1 MKKRRFGKSC
11 RQLWQCRRIAVGAK
25 SGNKNAEEQE
35 LFRIFGSEG
44 GSRSHDL
51 RIMNPTL

>member
-1 MKKRRFGKSC
+1 MKKRRFDKSC
-11 RQLWQCRRIAVGAK
+11 RQLWQRSRIAVGAK